1 MVWVV
6 VVVRVR
12 VLGLPVVLPVV
23 VLPLELVL
31 ELEPLLVIAQVLD
44 LMTGYLVRSSGA
56 LVVEQVV
63 FPFLWIRVG

>member
-1 MVWVV
+1 MVRVV

-12 VLGLPVVLPVV
+12 VLGLPVVSLVV

-31 ELEPLLVIAQVLD
+31 ELEPSLVIMQVLD
-44 LMTGYLVRSSGA
+44 LMTGYLVRLSGA

-63 FPFLWIRVG
+63 FPFLWIWVA